1 MCRTVQYS
9 KHGHICRYFSK
20 SYRNVQGHGRYRV
33 NTMHIPCTPSFYL
46 KFLIYKILIF
56 HEMYQNLINVND
68 FNVMKNEYI
77 PAIYM

>member
-1 MCRTVQYS
+1 MLVCQ
-9 KHGHICRYFSK
+9 
-20 SYRNVQGHGRYRV
+20 SYNNMKGHGRYSV
-33 NTMHIPCTPSFYL
+33 NTLHIPCSPPFYL

-56 HEMYQNLINVND
+56 HEMYQNMINVND